1 MDRLMNSLDGEAKK
15 LVKTVGSNGYFYAT
29 ALKVLKRD
37 FGNPLFV
44 SHLNLKK
51 LFDQKQINIKD
62 KLGLRSFHQQLRIC
76 ISWLS
81 SIGYDIPLTSHENLV
96 KALSVLPM
104 KYQSG
109 FFKHMKGFNM
119 LEGTINLTTLQIIFN
134 RLANILAA
142 GIKNNKQIEK

>member
-81 SIGYDIPLTSHENLV
+81 SIGYDTPLTSHENLV
-96 KALSVLPM
+96 KALSVLQM